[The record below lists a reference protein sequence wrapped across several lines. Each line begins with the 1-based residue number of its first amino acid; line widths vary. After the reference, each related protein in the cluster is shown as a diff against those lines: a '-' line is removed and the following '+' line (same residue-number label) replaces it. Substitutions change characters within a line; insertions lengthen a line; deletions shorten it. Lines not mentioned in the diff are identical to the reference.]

1 MKGAMRSVL
10 HALVVLA
17 CALAFPGHAQ
27 QAKQSQSL
35 DPAVAKD
42 LLVAYEKLE
51 AEKHREAL
59 ADLNRL
65 MERRGESMKPF
76 DRASVLQVRGTVY
89 VNLEN
94 YAAALRDFEEVL
106 RVNALPPEQNLQMR
120 FNVAQLYFLSE
131 KYPEA
136 IRNFNEWIKQAE
148 NPSANAYSM
157 LAAAYYYTKDY
168 RNARG
173 AIEQA
178 IRRSTEPE
186 RRYYDLANAIYSELG
201 LARERTLLLE
211 RMIALWPKE
220 QSYWRQLAALYV
232 EQNRQQESFVTLET
246 AYLNGLIDSESDLV
260 SLSQFYSL
268 FNNPHRGA
276 KLLEKEMTAKRVER
290 NVKNLELLSQLWS
303 QAREHK
309 KAIPVLQ
316 EAARISDTGM
326 LSFRL
331 GQALLA
337 DEQHAEAQKA
347 FEAALRKGG
356 LTGTT
361 EQEAWLLLGTARF
374 NQAGPGDRDR
384 RRSADEA
391 FTQAERFA
399 GTRNRATEWRRYI
412 KAIDDTESRQ
422 AALEREQQER
432 LEAAAEERLKT
443 ACRAQQLARADL
455 SDECKAVLEAEE
467 ETPAE

>member
-1 MKGAMRSVL
+1 MHFLKLFMRTIT
-10 HALVVLA
+10 VLA
-17 CALAFPGHAQ
+17 LFVPIAVQAQ
-27 QAKQSQSL
+27 QTRQAQSL

-42 LLVAYEKLE
+42 LLVAYEKME
-51 AEKHREAL
+51 ANKHREAL
-59 ADLNRL
+59 ADINRL
-65 MERRGESMKPF
+65 VERRGDSLKPF
-76 DRASVLQVRGTVY
+76 DRASVMQIRGTVY

-106 RVNALPPEQNLQMR
+106 RINALPPEQNLQMR

-131 KYPEA
+131 KYADA

-186 RRYYDLANAIYSELG
+186 RRYYDLANAIYSELN
-201 LARERTLLLE
+201 LSRERTLLLE
-211 RMIALWPKE
+211 RMITLWSKE

-232 EQNRQQESFVTLET
+232 EQNRQQDSFVTLET

-260 SLSQFYSL
+260 SLAQFYSL

-276 KLLEKEMTAKRVER
+276 KLLEKEMAAKRVER

-309 KAIPVLQ
+309 KAIPILQ
-316 EAARISDTGM
+316 EAARISDTGL

-347 FEAALRKGG
+347 FEAAVRKGG

-399 GTRNRATEWRRYI
+399 GTRNRASEWRRYI

-422 AALEREQQER
+422 AALEREQAER
-432 LEAAAEERLKT
+432 LEVAAQERLKT

-455 SDECKAVLEAEE
+455 SDECKALLEE
-467 ETPAE
+467 EERAE

>member
-1 MKGAMRSVL
+1 MHLLKTYLRT
-10 HALVVLA
+10 LA
-17 CALAFPGHAQ
+17 ALALLLPIAVQAQ
-27 QAKQSQSL
+27 QPRQAQSL
-35 DPAVAKD
+35 DPSIARD

-51 AEKHREAL
+51 ASNYRDAL

-65 MERRGESMKPF
+65 IERRGESMKPF
-76 DRASVLQVRGTVY
+76 DRASVLQIRGTTY

-94 YAAALRDFEEVL
+94 YPAALRDFEQVVKSE
-106 RVNALPPEQNLQMR
+106 ALPPEQISQMR
-120 FNVAQLYFLSE
+120 FNIAQLYFLTE

-136 IRNFNEWIKQAE
+136 IRNFTEWIKQAE

-178 IRRSTEPE
+178 IRRSSEPE
-186 RRYYDLANAIYSELG
+186 RRYYDLANAIYSELS
-201 LARERTLLLE
+201 LTRERTLLLE

-220 QSYWRQLAALYV
+220 SSYWRQLAALYV
-232 EQNRQQESFVTLET
+232 EQNRQQESFVTLEA
-246 AYLNGLIDSESDLV
+246 AYLAGLIDAESDLI
-260 SLSQFYSL
+260 SLAQFYSL

-276 KLLEKEMTAKRVER
+276 KLLEKEMAAKRIER

-316 EAARISDTGM
+316 EAAKISDSGQ

-337 DEQHAEAQKA
+337 DEQHADAQKA
-347 FEAALRKGG
+347 FEAAVRKGG

-391 FTQAERFA
+391 FAQAERFP
-399 GTRNRATEWRRYI
+399 GTRNRASEWRKYI
-412 KAIDDTESRQ
+412 RAIDDTESRQ
-422 AALEREQQER
+422 AALEREQNER
-432 LEAAAEERLKT
+432 LAEAAQERLKT
-443 ACRAQQLARADL
+443 ACRAQQLARAEL
-455 SDECKAVLEAEE
+455 SEECAAVIDEAEE
-467 ETPAE
+467 AAESE